1 MTHKKEFTIGGRP
14 FSLEIGR
21 LAPQA
26 DCAVLARYGD
36 TVVLATVVA
45 SKKKSELSYFP
56 LQVEYQEKLYAGGL
70 IKGSRWVK
78 REGRPTDDVILKGR
92 LIDRS
97 IRPLFPKSYHH
108 DVQVVVT
115 VLSIDKEN
123 DPDMVGMIGVSC
135 ALSLSQIPWNG
146 PIAAVRMGMVDG
158 ILVVNPTMEQEEKS
172 SLDLVV
178 SASKEKVLMLEAGA
192 NQLSEDD
199 MFTAITTAH
208 KTIQPIIQAIEE
220 FTKEHGQKKQ
230 LVEKSGQEEL
240 EKILEKSYKKEI
252 MSSMTGVALKK
263 EGASEELSALLDDLE
278 KKYTETYTR
287 SELFDAA
294 DHIFEK
300 LVRNQVIEKKVRV
313 DGRGLSDIRPL
324 SAEVSVLPRTHG
336 SAIFQRGN
344 TQALTITTLGAPG
357 MEQLLESAEGQE
369 SKRYIHHYNMPPFSV
384 GETGRMGS
392 PSRREV
398 GHGALAERALLPV
411 IPDRKKFPYTIRVVS
426 EILSSNGSTSMAS
439 TCGSTLS
446 LMDAGVPIIEPV
458 AGISVGLVTKD
469 DAFELLTDI
478 MGVEDFTG
486 DMDFKVAGT
495 KNGITAIQLDV
506 KINGLTHEMIRQ
518 TLVRAKEARMKIL
531 GVMLAALPAS
541 KEKVSTYA
549 PKIEQVQIPVDRIGE
564 IIGPGGKMIR
574 NITAQSGCEI
584 DVDDD
589 GTVTISSQDAEK
601 LKKGIEMVTNIVREI
616 KEDEEFV
623 GTVKRFM
630 PFGAFVEII
639 PGKEGLVHLSKMS
652 TSFVNKPE
660 DVLSLGEKVNVRVS
674 EIDKMGRINL
684 SMISK
689 EDEQKGGRSSGS
701 PRTGG
706 YSRDRGGDRGERGR
720 DSRDSRDNR
729 RGGSRRYQHPHLQEN
744 R

>member
-1 MTHKKEFTIGGRP
+1 MIHKKEFTIGGRP
-14 FSLEIGR
+14 FSLEIGL

-26 DCAVLARYGD
+26 DSAVLARYGD

-45 SKKKSELSYFP
+45 SKKESDLSYFP

-108 DVQVVVT
+108 DVQIVVT
-115 VLSIDKEN
+115 ILSIDKEN

-135 ALSLSQIPWNG
+135 ALALSPVPWDG
-146 PIAAVRMGMVDG
+146 PIAAVRMGMVDEK
-158 ILVVNPTMEQEEKS
+158 LVVNPTMEQEAKS
-172 SLDLVV
+172 SLDVV
-178 SASKEKVLMLEAGA
+178 ISASKEKVIMLEAGA
-192 NQLSEDD
+192 NQLSEDQ

-208 KTIQPIIQAIEE
+208 ETIKPIITAIEE
-220 FTKEHGQKKQ
+220 FVKEHGQKKQ
-230 LVEKSGQEEL
+230 TVEEKGAGEL
-240 EKILEKSYKKEI
+240 EKQLEKSYKKEI
-252 MSSMTGVALKK
+252 MKVMTATALKK
-263 EGASEELSALLDDLE
+263 DGASQELSSFLDDLE
-278 KKYTETYTR
+278 KKYVDTYTR
-287 SELFDAA
+287 SEIFDAA

-300 LVRNQVIEKKVRV
+300 LIRAQVIEKKVRV
-313 DGRGLSDIRPL
+313 DGRGPSDIRPL
-324 SAEVSVLPRTHG
+324 SAQIGILPRTHG
-336 SAIFQRGN
+336 SALFQRGN

-357 MEQLLESAEGQE
+357 MEQLLESAEGQD

-384 GETGRMGS
+384 GETGRVGF
-392 PSRREV
+392 PSRREI

-411 IPDRKKFPYTIRVVS
+411 IPDKKRFPYTIRVVS

-446 LMDAGVPIIEPV
+446 LMDAGVPIQEPV
-458 AGISVGLVTKD
+458 AGISVGLVTSGD
-469 DAFELLTDI
+469 TFELLTDI

-506 KINGLTHEMIRQ
+506 KIHGLTHEMIKQ
-518 TLVRAKEARMKIL
+518 TLARAKEARMKIL
-531 GVMLAALPAS
+531 DVMLAALPKA
-541 KEKVSTYA
+541 KDAVSTYA

-564 IIGPGGKMIR
+564 VIGPGGKMIR
-574 NITAQSGCEI
+574 SIIAQTGCEV

-589 GTVTISSQDAEK
+589 GTVTIASQDAEK
-601 LKKGIEMVTNIVREI
+601 LRKGIELVTNIVREI

-623 GTVKRFM
+623 GIVKRFM
-630 PFGAFVEII
+630 PFGAFVEIV

-689 EDEQKGGRSSGS
+689 EDEQKNGSRSSGPS
-701 PRTGG
+701 RSGG
-706 YSRDRGGDRGERGR
+706 YSRDRGDRGDRGR
-720 DSRDSRDNR
+720 DSQ